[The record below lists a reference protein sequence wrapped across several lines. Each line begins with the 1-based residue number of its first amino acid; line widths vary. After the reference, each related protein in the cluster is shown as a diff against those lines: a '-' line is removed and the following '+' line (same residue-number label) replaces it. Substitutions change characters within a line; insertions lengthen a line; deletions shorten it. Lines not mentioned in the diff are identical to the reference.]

1 MYKLLKYTDLD
12 SAIQTRMSNQA
23 PSSDI
28 RLEYI
33 NDFMLELI
41 TTYDI
46 EVAKRS
52 IDVEITPDGVA
63 VDIDTLIPN
72 LDVKSIVDIRQINPE
87 LNSPEYTSL
96 DESDFAREYNT
107 GVRANRWSF
116 FTENGKRYIK
126 MNSYDHDDTEA
137 IDYKITYYT
146 THLAIDENE
155 SGNNGFIPEVI
166 NSLTCY
172 LLIPQE
178 YKELAISGITRY
190 LYNISLGITDG
201 EKYSAIAEN
210 KYKSQLSKFGLNKE
224 GKKKRVQEGNVK
236 IYSLMR

>member
-23 PSSDI
+23 PNTDT

-33 NDFMLELI
+33 NDFMLEMI

-52 IDVEITPDGVA
+52 IEVSITPNGVA

-72 LDVKSIVDIRQINPE
+72 LDVKSIKDIRQVDPE
-87 LNSPEYTSL
+87 LNSPEYTGL

-116 FTENGKRYIK
+116 YTENGKRYLK
-126 MNSYDHDDTEA
+126 LNSYDQDGTVA
-137 IDYKITYYT
+137 VDYKITYYT
-146 THLAIDENE
+146 TNLAIDENE
-155 SGNNGFIPEVI
+155 SSNNGFIPEVI

-178 YKELAISGITRY
+178 YKEMAIAGITRY
-190 LYNISLGITDG
+190 LFLISLGITDG
-201 EKYSAIAEN
+201 EKYAAIAEN
-210 KYKSQLSKFGLNKE
+210 KFKSQLTKFGLNKDAS
-224 GKKKRVQEGNVK
+224 KKRVQEGNVK
-236 IYSLMR
+236 IYPLTR